1 MNIIINIDDVKTS
14 NIFYQHPVKNT
25 IMDNSNFIRLIY
37 STDYYT
43 LNNLLI
49 EEKSFFND
57 PESGETFITE
67 GRTINNKRE
76 GTWKFFNNDN
86 AANWNYI
93 CVASIIFL
101 HMCNIIQMGI

>member
-25 IMDNSNFIRLIY
+25 IMENSNFIRLIY

-49 EEKSFFND
+49 E
-57 PESGETFITE
+57 
-67 GRTINNKRE
+67 
-76 GTWKFFNNDN
+76 
-86 AANWNYI
+86 
-93 CVASIIFL
+93 IIL
-101 HMCNIIQMGI
+101 